1 MPRLTIESGPAKGR
15 SFELTGE
22 PQSIGREGQIQI
34 LDTAASRKHAE
45 VFAVGENYFVRDLDS
60 RNGTFV
66 NDAKITGRTRLQIGD
81 RVRIGSSLL
90 VFGQRPDADQGVQ
103 FVQDQAPNRTVE
115 IRLGQ
120 KAELVADATGPPK
133 TSQTMTRLFTLYEV
147 ARVLG
152 RENTLQGVAEKVLD
166 AAMTAVQPTY
176 CYIFIRDGNTGNLS
190 PKAWRDP
197 HRLKRREISR
207 SIVTR
212 AMKHR
217 HSIMTADA
225 AADERFDMSESVVL
239 GGIRSVICA
248 PLIARDHINGV
259 MYLGRDGDPGS
270 FNDADLELA
279 TAVAFQAGIAL
290 ENVAIHEERLT
301 ETAALI
307 KTLVGGMDLRTPAQ
321 RGHSERVAAYA
332 ASVAERLGLSEQES
346 QDATLAALLHDIGK
360 CPIDENVRLAV
371 SSAIGVN
378 VPEEYCHA
386 HLGVKMIE
394 GIPGL
399 STVIPGIEYHHERLD
414 GFGGPAGLSGEE
426 IPLIARIVAVANR
439 FDHFASDP
447 VNAAGQTLPLK
458 EALEALEQ
466 PGEGLDDAI
475 THALV
480 EAHKTGDGVPLPRLV
495 LQDFLG

>member
-1 MPRLTIESGPAKGR
+1 MPRLTIESGPAEGR
-15 SFELTGE
+15 SFELTRDR
-22 PQSIGREGQIQI
+22 QSIGREGEIQV
-34 LDTAASRKHAE
+34 LDTAASRQHAE
-45 VFAVGENYFVRDLDS
+45 VFTVGDDYFVRDLDS

-66 NDAKITGRTRLQIGD
+66 NGVKIDERAPLHAGD
-81 RVRIGSSLL
+81 RIRIGSSLL
-90 VFGQRPDADQGVQ
+90 VFGERSDAGQGVR
-103 FVQDQAPNRTVE
+103 FVQDKAPNQTVE

-120 KAELVADATGPPK
+120 TAELVGERGAAG
-133 TSQTMTRLFTLYEV
+133 SETMERLFTLYEV
-147 ARVLG
+147 ARLLG

-166 AAMTAVQPTY
+166 AAMTAVRPTY
-176 CYIFIRDGNTGNLS
+176 CYIFIRDENTGNLS

-225 AADERFDMSESVVL
+225 ASDERFDMSDSVVL

-248 PLIARDHINGV
+248 PLIARDRINGV
-259 MYLGRDGDPGS
+259 MYLGRDGDPGP

-290 ENVAIHEERLT
+290 ENVVTHEERRT
-301 ETAALI
+301 ETAALV
-307 KTLVGGMDLRTPAQ
+307 KTLVGGMDLRMPER
-321 RGHSERVAAYA
+321 RGHGERVSAYA
-332 ASVAERLGLSEQES
+332 AAIAERLGLSDQES
-346 QDATLAALLHDIGK
+346 QDAALAALLHDIGK

-371 SSAIGVN
+371 SSALGVN

-386 HLGVKMIE
+386 YLGVKMVE
-394 GIPGL
+394 GLPGL
-399 STVIPGIEYHHERLD
+399 ASVTPGIEYHHERLD

-426 IPLIARIVAVANR
+426 IPLIARIVSVANR

-447 VNAAGQTLPLK
+447 VGASGQPLPLK

-466 PGEGLDDAI
+466 PGEGLDDTI

-480 EAHKTGDGVPLPRLV
+480 EAHKTGDGVQLPRLV